1 MLRALTTAAA
11 GMEAQQTQLDV
22 TANNIANVSTAGFK
36 KSRAEFADLMYQRM
50 RSAGAATG
58 NGTAAPSGLEVGLGV
73 RVTTTQR
80 MQGQGEIR
88 QTGSPY
94 DVAIQ
99 GNGFFAVTLPSGD
112 TAYTRNGAFQ
122 RDASG
127 LLVTSEGYPVA
138 GEITIPPEAQT
149 VTIAQ
154 DGKVTA
160 TVPGDPAPVELG
172 QLQLTT
178 FANPAGLEALG
189 GTLFRE
195 TSAAGDAVTGN
206 PGENGAG
213 SLAQGSLELSNVS
226 AVEEMIDLISGQRA
240 YEVNTR
246 VIKAADE
253 MLGQTAQLR

>member
-36 KSRAEFADLMYQRM
+36 KSRAEFADLMYQTM
-50 RSAGAATG
+50 RPAGAATG

-80 MQGQGEIR
+80 LMSQGELR
-88 QTGSPY
+88 QTGNSR
-94 DVAIQ
+94 DLAIQ
-99 GNGFFAVTLPSGD
+99 GRGYFEVTLPSGE
-112 TAYTRNGAFQ
+112 TAYTRNGALQ
-122 RDASG
+122 LDANG
-127 LLVTSEGYPVA
+127 LLVTSEGYPIA
-138 GEITIPPEAQT
+138 GEITVPREAQSL
-149 VTIAQ
+149 TIAA

-160 TVPGDPAPVELG
+160 TVAGDPAPIELG

-178 FANPAGLEALG
+178 FANPAGLEGLG
-189 GTLFRE
+189 GTLFRA
-195 TSAAGDAVTGN
+195 TAAAGDAVTGN
-206 PGENGAG
+206 PGEEGAG
-213 SLAQGSLELSNVS
+213 SLLSGSLELSNVS